1 MFFDVHIYVKH
12 ILYDKPASYSSTYIM
27 NDVFCYC
34 DINEIWEQP
43 CFLKTEDWIF
53 LALTLYG
60 DIITWQS
67 YVVFNVKVLGYW
79 LKIGCWQKK
88 MIVILERQTILES
101 IFCLHSCPNMRHE
114 PIIVHPVFKKID
126 TLYPT
131 AHNNSFTKNNH

>member
-1 MFFDVHIYVKH
+1 MTNLPH
-12 ILYDKPASYSSTYIM
+12 ILTHISWRMSFAIVILMRYENTLVFSKEKDTY
-27 NDVFCYC
+27 FWHCKLLK
-34 DINEIWEQP
+34 IWRHK
-43 CFLKTEDWIF
+43 LILHDDT
-53 LALTLYG
+53 
-60 DIITWQS
+60 ITWQS
-67 YVVFNVKVLGYW
+67 YAIFNVKVLGYW